1 MSAQHFML
9 IARTGNTVCTADGR
23 SEPGQKS
30 SVAGVGKCRQLD
42 TVRVGL
48 ISPNNTKKLCSKQFV
63 AQQLGGAPK
72 RMDRY
77 SVGVRRDQ

>member
-1 MSAQHFML
+1 MKSAQHLML

-48 ISPNNTKKLCSKQFV
+48 ISLNLIIKIYIHKVSP
-63 AQQLGGAPK
+63 P
-72 RMDRY
+72 
-77 SVGVRRDQ
+77 